1 MLHPHYRQHL
11 IMFGKRR
18 YNSRNRHERILNR
31 DRRKLFF
38 IWRKNDNFQSRL
50 LHRTHIIS
58 LKSFSNNQRG
68 WLSRFEY
75 ILINTPIY

>member
-1 MLHPHYRQHL
+1 MLHPQYQQYL

-18 YNSRNRHERILNR
+18 YNSRNRQERIINR
-31 DRRKLFF
+31 VRRKTFF
-38 IWRKNDNFQSRL
+38 TWRKNDSFQSRL
-50 LHRTHIIS
+50 LYRTHIKN